1 MILKATGTAGRCQ
14 QTVAITH
21 GAQGLS
27 LSSINLPPNSA
38 EYSPEF
44 VEAIEHNGVK
54 VTIPAQASL
63 EDLISFLNAIKHN
76 TDRVLDVYFVYN
88 ERLLEMYVLQYAV
101 ILSPQFAAYLGTA
114 TVNFAANAVYDSVWN
129 LEAKDPVAEY
139 YVEASA
145 FFDGVVEDG
154 QHTSVVGY
162 VETSRGTCKDDYLFR
177 FKETAHS
184 ITVRLKYRLKTGE
197 RRTCVSP
204 STWSVTFR
212 LR

>member
-1 MILKATGTAGRCQ
+1 MILKATGLAGRCQ
-14 QTVAITH
+14 LSTAITH

-27 LSSINLPPNSA
+27 LSSINVPPNSA

-44 VEAIEHNGVK
+44 VDAITHNGVV

-63 EDLISFLNAIKHN
+63 EDFVQFLNSITHN
-76 TDRVLDVYFVYN
+76 STKVIDVYFVYT
-88 ERLLEMYVLQYAV
+88 EALFEMYAKYA
-101 ILSPQFAAYLGTA
+101 ITLSTEFAAYIGTT
-114 TVNFAANAVYDSVWN
+114 TVNFAANDIYDKVWN

-145 FFDGVVEDG
+145 SIDGVIEEG
-154 QHTSVVGY
+154 EPTATVGY
-162 VETSRGTCKDDYLFR
+162 VQTSRGTCKDDYLFR
-177 FKETAHS
+177 FKDTVHT
-184 ITVRLKYRLKTGE
+184 ITVLVKYRLKTGE

-204 STWSVTFR
+204 SGWSVTFK

>member
-1 MILKATGTAGRCQ
+1 MILKAVGTAGRCQ
-14 QTVAITH
+14 VSTAVTH

-27 LSSINLPPNSA
+27 LSSINVPPNSA

-44 VEAIEHNGVK
+44 VDAITHNGVA

-63 EDLISFLNAIKHN
+63 EDFVQFLNSITHN
-76 TDRVLDVYFVYN
+76 STKVLDVYFVYT
-88 ERLLEMYVLQYAV
+88 ESLFEMYAKYAV
-101 ILSPQFAAYLGTA
+101 TLSTEFAAYLGTT
-114 TVNFAANAVYDSVWN
+114 TVNFAANDIYDTVWN

-139 YVEASA
+139 YVEAIAS
-145 FFDGVVEDG
+145 FDGVIEEG
-154 QHTSVVGY
+154 ETTAIVGY
-162 VETSRGTCKDDYLFR
+162 VQTSRGICKDDYLFR
-177 FKETAHS
+177 FQDTVHT
-184 ITVRLKYRLKTGE
+184 ITVRVKYRLKTGE